1 MSDADRFYLDHVQL
15 RARGWTRTMVERFLV
30 RPDRWETVNHW
41 ANFKG
46 KATYFVER
54 VLLAEHSPAFKRAFE
69 ASARRRRL
77 ALQALTEIATA
88 RALVDDEYRAWLKTV
103 TPEDVQRMLLISEA
117 ARFFEEARA
126 RGYRTPHK

>member
-1 MSDADRFYLDHVQL
+1 MSDTDRFYLDHVQL

-30 RPDRWETVNHW
+30 RPDRWETVNYW

-77 ALQALTEIATA
+77 ALQALTEIATT
-88 RALVDDEYRAWLKTV
+88 RALVDDDYRAWLKTV
-103 TPEDVQRMLLISEA
+103 TPEDVQRMVALTEA
-117 ARFFEEARA
+117 ARAFEQVRA